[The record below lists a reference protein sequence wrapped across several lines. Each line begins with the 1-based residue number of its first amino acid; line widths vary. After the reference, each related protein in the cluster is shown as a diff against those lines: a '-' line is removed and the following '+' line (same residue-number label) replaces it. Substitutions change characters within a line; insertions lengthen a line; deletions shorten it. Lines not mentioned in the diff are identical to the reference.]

1 MFSKRAKFWLTFLI
15 LLSLSIFM
23 LGACGKKGG
32 DEADLD
38 DEGGDDATAGV
49 PYKPPANLGSITGAV
64 ALNGSAPAPQSIDM
78 SADTAC
84 QSKNPNAVAETVV
97 AKDGKLQNAFVYIK
111 DGSVTG
117 GNRIS
122 GYTFQPS
129 GEAVVLDQIGCQYH
143 PHVVGIQVNQK
154 FQVKNSDP
162 TAHNINVQPKQGNP
176 SWNVSQA
183 PSTPPIEK
191 TFARAETIIPV
202 KCNQHP
208 WMKAY
213 VNVLKHPFFTI
224 SAADGSFTIKDV
236 PPGKYTVV
244 AWHEKFGEQTM
255 EVTVPAS
262 GAGTAN
268 FSFDSSKTVAEL
280 TSGYMEILPALELP
294 MLMGMEH

>member
-15 LLSLSIFM
+15 LLSLSMFM
-23 LGACGKKGG
+23 LAACGKKG
-32 DEADLD
+32 DEEAD
-38 DEGGDDATAGV
+38 EGDDSEETAGV
-49 PYKPPANLGSITGAV
+49 PYKAPANLGTITGAI
-64 ALNGSAPAPQSIDM
+64 ALTGAAPAPQSIDM

-84 QSKNPNAVAETVV
+84 ASKNPNAVAETVV
-97 AKDGKLQNAFVYIK
+97 AKDGKLQNVFVYIK

-122 GYTFQPS
+122 GYTFPTP
-129 GEAVVLDQIGCQYH
+129 GNPVELDQVGCHYA
-143 PHVVGIQVNQK
+143 PHVIGVQINQK
-154 FQVKNSDP
+154 FRVVNSDP

-176 SWNVSQA
+176 SWNVSQP

-191 TFARAETIIPV
+191 TFARPETLIPV

-213 VNVLKHPFFTI
+213 VGVLKHPFFAV
-224 SAADGSFTIKDV
+224 SGADGSFTIKDV

-255 EVTVPAS
+255 EVTVPDS

-280 TSGYMEILPALELP
+280 TGGSLELLPALEFP
-294 MLMGMEH
+294 MMMGMQH

>member
-1 MFSKRAKFWLTFLI
+1 MLSKRAKFWLTFLI
-15 LLSLSIFM
+15 LLSLSLVI
-23 LGACGKKGG
+23 LGGCKKNE
-32 DEADLD
+32 EADEGD
-38 DEGGDDATAGV
+38 DEGEGDTASV
-49 PYKPPANLGSITGAV
+49 PYKPPASLGTIAGAIVLTGQ
-64 ALNGSAPAPQSIDM
+64 APAPQPIDM

-84 QSKNPNAVAETVV
+84 ASKNPNAVAETVV
-97 AKDGKLQNAFVYIK
+97 TKDGKLQNVFVYIK

-122 GYTFQPS
+122 GYTFPTPS
-129 GEAVVLDQIGCQYH
+129 GEVELDQVGCHYS

-154 FQVKNSDP
+154 LKVVNSDP

-176 SWNVSQA
+176 SWNVSQP

-191 TFARAETIIPV
+191 SFARAETIIPV

-213 VNVLKHPFFTI
+213 INVLKHPFFAI
-224 SAADGSFTIKDV
+224 SAADGTFTIKDV

-244 AWHEKFGEQTM
+244 AWHEKYGEQTM

-262 GAGTAN
+262 GTGTAN
-268 FSFDSSKTVAEL
+268 FSFDSSKSVAEL
-280 TSGYMEILPALELP
+280 SSGYMDVLPAMEFP
-294 MLMGMEH
+294 MLMMMEH

>member
-1 MFSKRAKFWLTFLI
+1 MFSKRAQFWLTFLI
-15 LLSLSIFM
+15 LLSLSVFM
-23 LGACGKKGG
+23 LGACGKKA
-32 DEADLD
+32 DDDLD

-49 PYKPPANLGSITGAV
+49 PYKPPASLGSITGAI
-64 ALNGSAPAPQSIDM
+64 ALNGNVPAPQSIDM

-84 QSKNPNAVAETVV
+84 QSRNPNAVAETVV

-122 GYTFQPS
+122 GYTFQAP
-129 GEAVVLDQIGCQYH
+129 GDAVVLDQVGCQYL

-183 PSTPPIEK
+183 PATPPIEK

-213 VNVLKHPFFTI
+213 VNVLKHPFFSI
-224 SAADGSFTIKDV
+224 SGADGSFTIKDV

>member
-1 MFSKRAKFWLTFLI
+1 MFSRRAKFWLTFLI
-15 LLSLSIFM
+15 LLSLSLVT
-23 LGACGKKGG
+23 LGGCRKSE
-32 DEADLD
+32 EAD
-38 DEGGDDATAGV
+38 EGDDSEEEQAGV
-49 PYKPPANLGSITGAV
+49 PYKPPANLGTITGAI
-64 ALNGSAPAPQSIDM
+64 ALTGQPPAPQSIDM

-84 QSKNPNAVAETVV
+84 ASKNPNAVAETVV
-97 AKDGKLQNAFVYIK
+97 AKDGKLQNVFVYIK

-122 GYTFQPS
+122 GYTFPAPS
-129 GEAVVLDQIGCQYH
+129 GEVELDQVGCHYS

-154 FQVKNSDP
+154 LKVVNSDP

-176 SWNVSQA
+176 SWNVSQP

-191 TFARAETIIPV
+191 SFARAETIIPV

-213 VNVLKHPFFTI
+213 INVLKHPFFSI
-224 SAADGSFTIKDV
+224 SAADGTFTIKDV

-268 FSFDSSKTVAEL
+268 FSFDSSKSVAEL
-280 TSGYMEILPALELP
+280 SSGYMDILPALEFP
-294 MLMGMEH
+294 MLMMMEH

>member
-15 LLSLSIFM
+15 LLSLSLFT
-23 LGACGKKGG
+23 LGACKKGG
-32 DEADLD
+32 DE
-38 DEGGDDATAGV
+38 DAELEEDGEETAGV
-49 PYKPPANLGSITGAV
+49 PYKPPASLGSITGAI
-64 ALNGSAPAPQSIDM
+64 ALTGSAPVPQSIDM

-97 AKDGKLQNAFVYIK
+97 SKDGKLQNAFVYIK

-122 GYTFQPS
+122 GYAFPAPGS
-129 GEAVVLDQIGCQYH
+129 PVVLDQVGCQYT
-143 PHVVGIQVNQK
+143 PHIVGIQVNQK

-183 PSTPPIEK
+183 PATPPIEK
-191 TFARAETIIPV
+191 TFARAETIIPI

-213 VNVLKHPFFTI
+213 VNVLKHPFFAL
-224 SAADGSFTIKDV
+224 SSADGSFTIKDV

-244 AWHEKFGEQTM
+244 AWHERFGEQTM

-268 FSFDSSKTVAEL
+268 FSFDSSKTVAEI
-280 TSGYMEILPALELP
+280 TSDSMEILPALEFP
-294 MLMGMEH
+294 MMMMQH

>member
-15 LLSLSIFM
+15 LLSLSVFI
-23 LGACGKKGG
+23 LAACGKKE
-32 DEADLD
+32 DEEADT
-38 DEGGDDATAGV
+38 DEDEPAGV
-49 PYKPPANLGSITGAV
+49 AYKPPANLGSITGAI
-64 ALNGSAPAPQSIDM
+64 ALTGSAPAPQSIDM

-84 QSKNPNAVAETVV
+84 ASKNPNAVAETVV
-97 AKDGKLQNAFVYIK
+97 VKDGKLQNVFVYIK

-122 GYTFQPS
+122 GYTFPVP
-129 GEAVVLDQIGCQYH
+129 GTPVVLDQNGCHYA
-143 PHVVGIQVNQK
+143 PHVVGIQTNQK
-154 FQVKNSDP
+154 FQVTNSDP
-162 TAHNINVQPKQGNP
+162 TAHNINVQPAKGNP
-176 SWNVSQA
+176 SWNVSQP

-191 TFARAETIIPV
+191 TFARAETLIPV

-213 VNVLKHPFFTI
+213 IGVLNHPFFAV
-224 SAADGSFTIKDV
+224 SAADGTFTIKDV

-244 AWHEKFGEQTM
+244 AWHERFGEQTM

-280 TSGYMEILPALELP
+280 TGGSLELQPALEFP
-294 MLMGMEH
+294 MMMLMRH

>member
-1 MFSKRAKFWLTFLI
+1 MFSKRAGFWLTFLI
-15 LLSLSIFM
+15 LLSLSLFM
-23 LGACGKKGG
+23 LASCKKNEEADSGDDSG
-32 DEADLD
+32 DE
-38 DEGGDDATAGV
+38 ETAGV
-49 PYKPPANLGSITGAV
+49 PYKPPANLGSITGAI
-64 ALNGSAPAPQSIDM
+64 ALNGAAPAPQSIDM

-97 AKDGKLQNAFVYIK
+97 AKDGKLQNVFVYIK

-122 GYTFQPS
+122 GYTFPTP
-129 GEAVVLDQIGCQYH
+129 GNPVELDQVGCHYA
-143 PHVVGIQVNQK
+143 PHIVGIQVNQK
-154 FQVKNSDP
+154 FKVVNSDP

-176 SWNVSQA
+176 SWNVSQP

-191 TFARAETIIPV
+191 SFARPETLIPV

-213 VNVLKHPFFTI
+213 IGVLKHPFFSV

-255 EVTVPAS
+255 EVTVPDN

-268 FSFDSSKTVAEL
+268 FAFDSSKTVAEL
-280 TSGYMEILPALELP
+280 TGGSLELLPALEFP
-294 MLMGMEH
+294 MTMIGMQH

>member
-1 MFSKRAKFWLTFLI
+1 MFSRQSKFWLTFLI
-15 LLSLSIFM
+15 LLSLSMFM
-23 LGACGKKGG
+23 LAACGKKGDDTAEL
-32 DEADLD
+32 DE
-38 DEGGDDATAGV
+38 EEEPAGV
-49 PYKPPANLGSITGAV
+49 AYKPPANLGSITGAI
-64 ALNGSAPAPQSIDM
+64 ALSGSAPAQQTIDM

-84 QSKNPNAVAETVV
+84 QSRNPNAVAETVV
-97 AKDGKLQNAFVYIK
+97 AKDGKLQNTFVYIK

-122 GYTFQPS
+122 GYTFTPP
-129 GEAVVLDQIGCQYH
+129 GDAVVLDQVGCQYT

-213 VNVLKHPFFTI
+213 VNVLKHPFFAI
-224 SAADGSFTIKDV
+224 SSGDGTFTIKDV

-268 FSFDSSKTVAEL
+268 FSFDSSKTVAEV
-280 TSGYMEILPALELP
+280 TGGSREILPALEFP
-294 MLMGMEH
+294 MLMGMQH

>member
-1 MFSKRAKFWLTFLI
+1 MFSKPAKFWLTFLI
-15 LLSLSIFM
+15 LLSLSMFM
-23 LGACGKKGG
+23 LAACGKK
-32 DEADLD
+32 DEDVADAE
-38 DEGGDDATAGV
+38 DEEEQAGT
-49 PYKPPANLGSITGAV
+49 PYKAPASLGTITGAI
-64 ALNGSAPAPQSIDM
+64 ALNGSAPAPQTIDM

-84 QSKNPNAVAETVV
+84 QSRNPNAVAETVM

-117 GNRIS
+117 GSRIS
-122 GYTFQPS
+122 GYTFSAP
-129 GEAVVLDQIGCQYH
+129 GDAVVLDQVGCQYT

-213 VNVLKHPFFTI
+213 VNVLKHPFYAV
-224 SAADGSFTIKDV
+224 SAADGTFTIKDV

-262 GAGTAN
+262 GAGNAN
-268 FSFDSSKTVAEL
+268 FSFDSSKIVAEV
-280 TSGYMEILPALELP
+280 TGGSREILPALEFP
-294 MLMGMEH
+294 MLMRMQH

>member
-15 LLSLSIFM
+15 LLSLSLFT
-23 LGACGKKGG
+23 LSACRRGSSE
-32 DEADLD
+32 EADAD
-38 DEGGDDATAGV
+38 DEGDDAQAGV
-49 PYKPPANLGSITGAV
+49 PYKPPANLGSITGTI
-64 ALNGSAPAPQSIDM
+64 ALTGAAPAQQSIDM

-84 QSKNPNAVAETVV
+84 SSKNPNAVAETVV
-97 AKDGKLQNAFVYIK
+97 AKDGKLQNVFVYIK

-122 GYTFQPS
+122 GYTFPAPGNPVQ
-129 GEAVVLDQIGCQYH
+129 LDQTGCHYA
-143 PHVVGIQVNQK
+143 PHIVGIQVGQK
-154 FQVKNSDP
+154 LNVTNSDP

-176 SWNVSQA
+176 SWNVSQP
-183 PSTPPIEK
+183 PSTPPIERS
-191 TFARAETIIPV
+191 FARPETLIPV

-213 VNVLKHPFFTI
+213 IGVLKHPFFAV
-224 SAADGSFTIKDV
+224 SGGDGTFTIKDV

-255 EVTVPAS
+255 EITVPDN

-268 FSFDSSKTVAEL
+268 FSFDSSKAVAEL
-280 TSGYMEILPALELP
+280 TGGSLEILPALEFP
-294 MLMGMEH
+294 MMMGMQH

>member
-15 LLSLSIFM
+15 LLALSLVT
-23 LGACGKKGG
+23 LGGCKKSE
-32 DEADLD
+32 EA
-38 DEGGDDATAGV
+38 DEGGDDADEEQAGV
-49 PYKPPANLGSITGAV
+49 PYKPPASLGTITGAI
-64 ALNGSAPAPQSIDM
+64 ALTGQPPAPQPIDM

-84 QSKNPNAVAETVV
+84 ASKNPNAVAETIV
-97 AKDGKLQNAFVYIK
+97 AKDGKLQNVFVYIK

-122 GYTFQPS
+122 GYTFPAPA
-129 GEAVVLDQIGCQYH
+129 GEVELDQVGCHYS
-143 PHVVGIQVNQK
+143 PHIVGIQVNQK
-154 FQVKNSDP
+154 LKVVNSDN

-176 SWNVSQA
+176 SWNVSQP

-191 TFARAETIIPV
+191 SFARAETIIPV

-213 VNVLKHPFFTI
+213 INVLKHPFFAI
-224 SAADGSFTIKDV
+224 SAADGTFTIKDV

-268 FSFDSSKTVAEL
+268 FSFDSSKSVAEL
-280 TSGYMEILPALELP
+280 SSGYMEILPALEFP
-294 MLMGMEH
+294 MMMLMEH

>member
-1 MFSKRAKFWLTFLI
+1 MFSKRAKFWLTFLV
-15 LLSLSIFM
+15 LLSLSVFM
-23 LGACGKKGG
+23 LGACGKKG
-32 DEADLD
+32 DDDAELD
-38 DEGGDDATAGV
+38 DEGDEATVGV
-49 PYKPPANLGSITGAV
+49 PYKAPANLGSITGAI
-64 ALNGSAPAPQSIDM
+64 ALNGQPPASQAIDM

-84 QSKNPNAVAETVV
+84 QSRNPNAVAETVV
-97 AKDGKLQNAFVYIK
+97 AKDGKLQNVFIYIK

-122 GYTFQPS
+122 GYTFTAP
-129 GEAVVLDQIGCQYH
+129 GEAVVLDQVGCQYL
-143 PHVVGIQVNQK
+143 PHVLGIQVNQK

-176 SWNVSQA
+176 AWNVSQS

-213 VNVLKHPFFTI
+213 VNVLKHPFFAI
-224 SAADGSFTIKDV
+224 SGPDGAFTIKDV

-244 AWHEKFGEQTM
+244 AWHEKFGEKTM

-262 GAGTAN
+262 GAGTAD
-268 FSFDSSKTVAEL
+268 FSFDSSKAVAEV
-280 TSGYMEILPALELP
+280 TGGSREILPALELP
-294 MLMGMEH
+294 MLMRAGH

>member
-15 LLSLSIFM
+15 LLSLSLFI
-23 LGACGKKGG
+23 LASCKKKE
-32 DEADLD
+32 EADSGEDED
-38 DEGGDDATAGV
+38 DTASAGV
-49 PYKPPANLGSITGAV
+49 PYKAPANVGSITGSI
-64 ALNGSAPAPQSIDM
+64 ALNGQAPAPQPIDM

-97 AKDGKLQNAFVYIK
+97 AKDGKLQYVFVYIK

-122 GYTFQPS
+122 GYSFPTPS
-129 GEAVVLDQIGCQYH
+129 DAVKLDQTGCHYA
-143 PHVVGIQVNQK
+143 PHIIGIQTNQK
-154 FQVKNSDP
+154 LQVINSDP
-162 TAHNINVQPKQGNP
+162 TAHNINVQPTKGNP
-176 SWNVSQA
+176 AWNVSQP

-191 TFARAETIIPV
+191 SFARAETLIPV

-213 VNVLKHPFFTI
+213 IGVLAHPFYAV
-224 SAADGSFTIKDV
+224 SGADGSFTIKDV

-244 AWHEKFGEQTM
+244 AWHEKYGEQTM

-262 GAGTAN
+262 GAATAN

-280 TSGYMEILPALELP
+280 TGGSLEILPALEFP
-294 MLMGMEH
+294 MMMMGQMGH